1 MNAHDPAIRHGR
13 KFEQVLEGAR
23 EVFLAE
29 GFEGAGVD
37 EIARRA
43 GVSKA
48 TLYSY
53 FPDKRLL
60 FLEVAK
66 RECLRLSE
74 DALELMAPDKP
85 VRDVL
90 SIAARRMGAF
100 FNSDISMSVFRVCV
114 AESERF
120 PELARDFYCSGPAL
134 GRARLME
141 FLDCAA
147 RRGDLVIHDVEIAA
161 DQFAEL
167 CKARIFTDRILGVR
181 GRFSDD
187 ELAVIAEEAVETFLA
202 RYGRAAAAS

>member
-1 MNAHDPAIRHGR
+1 MNAHDPAIRRGR

-37 EIARRA
+37 EIARKA

-60 FLEVAK
+60 FFEVAK

-74 DALELMAPDKP
+74 DAMELMASEKP
-85 VRDVL
+85 VRDML
-90 SIAARRMGAF
+90 EIAARRMTEF
-100 FNSDISMSVFRVCV
+100 FNSDISMNVFRVCV

-120 PELARDFYCSGPAL
+120 PELAQEFYSSGPAL

-141 FLDCAA
+141 FLDCAT
-147 RRGDLVIHDVEIAA
+147 RRGDLAIEDVEIAA

-167 CKARIFTDRILGVR
+167 CKARIFTDRIFGIR
-181 GRFSDD
+181 GKFSDN
-187 ELAVIAEEAVETFLA
+187 ELAMIAGEAVETFMA
-202 RYGRAAAAS
+202 RYGRETVES